1 MGEAGGPQMTMPT
14 FDEQLELSALSLC
27 LDLPEFLYTGPST
40 DQFAVHH
47 IRTAHATLCEMR
59 RRGDRIDDITLRD
72 ELMRR
77 GVSQA
82 AGLALLQAA
91 RESPKRGQASVVSMM
106 RKLYE
111 RRTVAELAAQGQAQ
125 AIEGNLDE
133 ARALL
138 AKAAFSET
146 GDLRAYTLADAME
159 AAAVVWDQA
168 ERSRAGEG
176 RSKFVPLGLCPTID
190 SLVMVGPGDTVIIG
204 AETSVG
210 KSSST
215 MTCLLKHQ
223 QKKIHA
229 GLVTVEDPREDWG
242 AKAAGYYG
250 KIDTQPF
257 WSGQVAGLHQVASS
271 IAEAAKEVQYV
282 RIVDVPSGALS
293 DVLRAMTALVKSHGA
308 RILFVDYL
316 QAIRAPESLATAST
330 KAQTDHVYQTLQA
343 TARMLEVP
351 LVITSQLSR
360 GDSEHGA
367 EPSIKRLKES
377 GNLENGAQIV
387 LMLWCED
394 EENTIICGK
403 AAKMKRVRSRPR
415 WSMRRGNGGVLVEL
429 EGYQVPPQKRA
440 GRGRD

>member
-1 MGEAGGPQMTMPT
+1 
-14 FDEQLELSALSLC
+14 
-27 LDLPEFLYTGPST
+27 
-40 DQFAVHH
+40 
-47 IRTAHATLCEMR
+47 
-59 RRGDRIDDITLRD
+59 
-72 ELMRR
+72 
-77 GVSQA
+77 
-82 AGLALLQAA
+82 
-91 RESPKRGQASVVSMM
+91 
-106 RKLYE
+106 
-111 RRTVAELAAQGQAQ
+111 
-125 AIEGNLDE
+125 
-133 ARALL
+133 
-138 AKAAFSET
+138 
-146 GDLRAYTLADAME
+146 
-159 AAAVVWDQA
+159 
-168 ERSRAGEG
+168 
-176 RSKFVPLGLCPTID
+176 
-190 SLVMVGPGDTVIIG
+190 
-204 AETSVG
+204 
-210 KSSST
+210 